1 VKSIK
6 IYLPILIFFLSVF
19 SVFSQTR
26 KQLEV
31 ERKKLNKEIKQ
42 VNRLLFNEKKKEKNA
57 LDALKD
63 INKKIEVRAKLIS
76 TINAEASIL
85 STEIGVNEAK
95 LKKLNKKLAELKE
108 DYADMIFKSYK
119 SKSQQSRTM
128 FLLSSQNFYQAY
140 KRLEYMKQ
148 YTSFRKNQGEEI
160 VESANFVQ
168 KLNDSLFFQKNVKD
182 TLVLSEKQQKQ
193 QIEADKK
200 SQEKLITTIKKKES
214 KYKKDLQKKISEE
227 KKVAS
232 KIDKI
237 IRDAIARAN
246 RIALAKAKAAA
257 KLKSKSKSSSKRKS
271 VKKNEFI
278 LSPEAKAL
286 ATKFEQNKTKLPWPV
301 KEGLVTRRFG
311 VQPHPTIGGITVNST
326 GLHINTS
333 AGAVAECVFNGKV
346 LAIQLT
352 SEGRKNVL
360 VQHGNYIT
368 AYNNL
373 QNSYVKTG
381 DKVVTGQKIGQIF
394 TDKVSGKTKLIFV
407 LFKNTTR
414 LNPSSW
420 ILKR

>member
-1 VKSIK
+1 MIKAKFYISIF
-6 IYLPILIFFLSVF
+6 LILISSF
-19 SVFSQTR
+19 SVLGQTR
-26 KQLEV
+26 KQLEIQ
-31 ERKKLNKEIKQ
+31 RKKLKKEIVQ
-42 VNRLLFNEKKKEKNA
+42 VNKLLFDQKKKEKNA
-57 LDALKD
+57 LEDLKD
-63 INKKIEVRAKLIS
+63 LNQKINVRSKLIN
-76 TINAEASIL
+76 TINLEAKIL
-85 STEIGVNEAK
+85 SKEIRVNENK
-95 LKKLNKKLAELKE
+95 LEKLNKNLQDLKA

-119 SKSQQSRTM
+119 SKSQQSRIM
-128 FLLSSQNFYQAY
+128 FLLSSQNFHQAY

-148 YTSFRKNQGEEI
+148 YTSFRKKQGEEI
-160 VESANFVQ
+160 LVQ
-168 KLNDSLFFQKNVKD
+168 TDLVTKMNASLLFQKQVKD
-182 TLVLSEKQQKQ
+182 TLILSEQDEKLK
-193 QIEADKK
+193 IETDKK
-200 SQEKLITTIKKKES
+200 SKESLISKIKKKES
-214 KYKKDLQKKISEE
+214 KYKQDLKKKISEE

-237 IRDAIARAN
+237 IREAIARAN
-246 RIALAKAKAAA
+246 RIALAKAKAEA
-257 KLKSKSKSSSKRKS
+257 KLKSKSSYKPKL

-286 ATKFEQNKTKLPWPV
+286 ALKFEQNKTKLPWPV

-333 AGAVAECVFNGKV
+333 AGAIAECVFNGKV

-373 QNSYVKTG
+373 QNSFVKTG
-381 DKVVTGQKIGQIF
+381 DEIVTGQKIGKIF